1 MSKKII
7 YLLFPMMVLGLM
19 AAPALAATPDH
30 LNLENS
36 LALSSQSRMADSC
49 PAAADLPGNAFILA
63 KGGKSGSSGG
73 SNSSGSNSS
82 GSNSSGSNSSGSSGG
97 NSDGDCCDNGPQGG
111 QGPKE
116 DEDAPHRYQYQYRW
130 SFQNQE
136 QHNHQEQ
143 YGPGDGEGNDGEG
156 PQDGSGYGAPVNR

>member
-1 MSKKII
+1 MMSKKII

-30 LNLENS
+30 LNLENPPVLS
-36 LALSSQSRMADSC
+36 LQSRMADSC
-49 PAAADLPGNAFILA
+49 PAAADLPGDAFVLA

-73 SNSSGSNSS
+73 SGNSGSSGGSSGSN
-82 GSNSSGSNSSGSSGG
+82 SGSNSSGSSGG
-97 NSDGDCCDNGPQGG
+97 ISDGDCCDNGPRGG
-111 QGPKE
+111 QGPAE
-116 DEDAPHRYQYQYRW
+116 DEDSPYRYQYRHTYQYDK
-130 SFQNQE
+130 SLQKQYG
-136 QHNHQEQ
+136 